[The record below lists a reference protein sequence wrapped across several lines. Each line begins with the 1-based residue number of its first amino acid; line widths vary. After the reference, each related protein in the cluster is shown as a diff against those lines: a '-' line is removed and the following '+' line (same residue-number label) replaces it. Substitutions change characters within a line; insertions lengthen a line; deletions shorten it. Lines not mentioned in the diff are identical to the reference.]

1 MNIQFLKNKFFVIP
15 LCVILLPVI
24 TGLFSC
30 GNNVGRINQYDSDN
44 YYFAYLRAKDTV
56 YLLGNNYIEITL
68 KNQTATLFRRADSS
82 ITYKISSGTDMI
94 PEGLVTPDGLYTV
107 QSKSPIATSKQFND
121 AELFNWIGFNGNV
134 GFHGLKGTGYYWLLG
149 KRPSSHGCVRISR
162 EDGAE
167 LYKRVSLGS
176 PVLVYHDEPAVV
188 LKFAS
193 LKEYKPEKD
202 ILLERNYKFNSK
214 LFNNRINSLY
224 NGYALRNNYEKI
236 FIDGKTLMK
245 PGGFNI
251 GSYEKVPSR
260 QFLPLVSRIFSCTL
274 RDKTYKLKPIAL
286 MPDSINKSKCKIDS
300 LKKNLPKKSK

>member
-15 LCVILLPVI
+15 LCVILFPVI

-30 GNNVGRINQYDSDN
+30 GSNFGTMNHYGTGN

-68 KNQTATLFRRADSS
+68 KNQTATLYRREDTS
-82 ITYKISSGTDMI
+82 ISYKISSGTDMI
-94 PEGLVTPDGLYTV
+94 PEGLITPDGLYTV

-134 GFHGLKGTGYYWLLG
+134 GFHGLKGNGYYWLLG

-176 PVLVYHDEPAVV
+176 PVLVYHDEPALV

-202 ILLERNYKFNSK
+202 ILLERNFKFNSK
-214 LFNNRINSLY
+214 LFNNRVNSLY
-224 NGYALRNNYEKI
+224 SGKALRNNYEKI

-251 GSYEKVPSR
+251 GIYEKVPAR
-260 QFLPLVSRIFSCTL
+260 QYLPLVSRIFVNTE
-274 RDKTYKLKPIAL
+274 RDNTYKLKPIPLIA
-286 MPDSINKSKCKIDS
+286 DSLFKSKTKIDS
-300 LKKNLPKKSK
+300 LKQNSMK